1 MFSLLERR
9 HLFSVIFFARCTVP
23 ILWDKILHT
32 IVNNDALDITRI
44 FNFAFNGLLPE
55 NKAALDF
62 YPAHISPEIDDF
74 SEWADG
80 VIIGEGDVAAYMGT
94 LDADAQISTDRRCSQ
109 GRISNDVRGIPL
121 RCRSP
126 LRSLG
131 PGGAYAQGQ
140 DVFDW

>member
-1 MFSLLERR
+1 MNT
-9 HLFSVIFFARCTVP
+9 FFLIVFFIRCTVP

-32 IVNNDALDITRI
+32 IVNNDASDIMRI